1 VSFLTQETSL
11 SPVSFSVFTQLRGIF
26 SEFKKKE
33 EFVPLKLKAMF
44 VLGTTLMSHPYP
56 SSVFQLKPMA
66 LMLWHCQSCG
76 SWA

>member
-11 SPVSFSVFTQLRGIF
+11 SPVSFSVFIQLRGIF